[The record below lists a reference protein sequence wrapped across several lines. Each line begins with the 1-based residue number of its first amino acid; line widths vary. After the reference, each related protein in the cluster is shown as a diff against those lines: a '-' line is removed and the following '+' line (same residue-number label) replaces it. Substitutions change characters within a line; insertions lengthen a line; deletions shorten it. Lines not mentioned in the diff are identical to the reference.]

1 MSLIL
6 LDTNILVYLFDQND
20 RPRQTRAVLVLSRLH
35 EASAGCVSVQSL
47 AEFSAVAL
55 RRLQPALSPDEILL
69 HVNRF
74 VQAYPVF
81 PLTPH
86 IVREAMRGVRDY
98 QFAYYDAQI
107 WATARL
113 NRVPIVFSEE
123 FNAAHIESVRFVNP
137 FAADFVLEAWL

>member
-1 MSLIL
+1 MPLIL
-6 LDTNILVYLFDQND
+6 LDTNLLIYLFDQND

-35 EASAGCVSVQSL
+35 EAGAGCISVQSL

-55 RRLQPALSPDEILL
+55 RRLQPALHPDEILA

-74 VQAYPVF
+74 AKAYPVF

-86 IVREAMRGVRDY
+86 VVREAVRGVRDY

-107 WATARL
+107 WATARIHQ
-113 NRVPIVFSEE
+113 VPTVFSED
-123 FNAAHIESVRFVNP
+123 FNAAQIETVRFVNP
-137 FAADFVLEAWL
+137 FAADFVLETWL